1 MFSVL
6 GRDLWKAIH
15 LCGGAP
21 KLIALYHWTVT
32 PKIRKIAELW
42 GEIPSFFRDLGA
54 KLDPGLFMRIEK
66 PSENFRFQTICGG
79 AWTTKSEPEWFGSD
93 RWQSPGHKMPRVF
106 PDTIWHM
113 HILNYAKQRCNMGFM
128 TTICSAWPWLSQS
141 EPDCLCENGF
151 VNKLIRTRMVR
162 IFRLWWSI
170 GDSNPW
176 PQRCERCALPTVL
189 ISQMYEADSIQEKCC
204 YSIVEYGLYS
214 FWNLCFVLSGIQTAW

>member
-1 MFSVL
+1 MFAIKDAYA
-6 GRDLWKAIH
+6 DLIAPLPLDHICVTYLDSDCPKGANIWGQGGD
-15 LCGGAP
+15 LYVGGA
-21 KLIALYHWTVT
+21 ASW
-32 PKIRKIAELW
+32 AELAAAA
-42 GEIPSFFRDLGA
+42 ESIPLDLE
-54 KLDPGLFMRIEK
+54 M
-66 PSENFRFQTICGG
+66 
-79 AWTTKSEPEWFGSD
+79 KSLTD
-93 RWQSPGHKMPRVF
+93 
-106 PDTIWHM
+106 
-113 HILNYAKQRCNMGFM
+113 MGFM

-170 GDSNPW
+170 GDSNPG

-214 FWNLCFVLSGIQTAW
+214 FWNLCFVLSGIQTALKASRS